1 MCILVPMVA
10 AQEPDPSPL
19 PLLKA
24 AYLDF
29 PPLTYTDE
37 NGQPAGSYVSL
48 TERAARSAGYRVE
61 WTELPVGRIFLQ
73 LERGELDLWP
83 GVAGVPRIQ
92 PFTEETAARI
102 GNLTQ
107 AAVSFRDAPQKCT
120 FTDLAGKRLI
130 LVAGY
135 TYLGT
140 LDALKKDGVTDFSY
154 APNHQAGLGM
164 LERDRGDYFLDYIEP
179 LSVALEQS
187 PVKNLKWCELM
198 KSRLSIVVSRKTL
211 NHRAIIDRLNAGLEE
226 NRLLIDL

>member
-1 MCILVPMVA
+1 MCIVAPMVA
-10 AQEPDPSPL
+10 AHEPSPL
-19 PLLKA
+19 PTLQA

-48 TERAARSAGYRVE
+48 TERAARNAGYRVE

-83 GVAGVPRIQ
+83 GVADVPQIQ
-92 PFTEETAARI
+92 PFTEETTAHI

-107 AAVSFRDAPQKCT
+107 AAVSFQDAPQKCT

-135 TYLGT
+135 TYLGA
-140 LDALKKDGVTDFSY
+140 LDVLKKDGVTDFSY
-154 APNHQAGLGM
+154 APNHRAGLGM
-164 LERDRGDYFLDYIEP
+164 LERNRGDYFLDYIEP
-179 LSVALEQS
+179 LSVVLAQR
-187 PVKNLKWCELM
+187 PVKNLKWCKLR
-198 KSRLSIVVSRKTL
+198 KSRLAIVVSRKAL
-211 NHRAIIDRLNAGLEE
+211 NHQTIIDRVNTGLEE
-226 NRLLIDL
+226 NRLLIDP